1 MKRWLRTIFAL
12 PVLCS
17 AGADSAPRDFASL
30 ESLAARRECEYSG
43 TAHRVVYAGPSEDL
57 ESCLERLGR
66 KDAAV
71 DELRITSGGGDA
83 WVTLQSALALRGR
96 LDLLVVD
103 GLCASS
109 CADYLLPAAKR
120 VRIEPHSYVLLHGSL
135 SQRDATRQHDAIR
148 KSMREQVKAGPKAAD
163 LSEEEIEK
171 IAQQAID
178 RLHAD
183 LTARIPVQE
192 AFAREVLACDD
203 WLDVWAHFGG
213 HEPPA
218 GTWWLL
224 VTPEM
229 AARCLRTAK
238 LEGFW
243 APESQD
249 AFDPQLGFYRAR
261 N

>member
-1 MKRWLRTIFAL
+1 L
-12 PVLCS
+12 PVLCA

-30 ESLAARRECEYSG
+30 ESLAARRDCEYSG
-43 TAHRVVYAGPSEDL
+43 TAHRVVYAGPSEEL
-57 ESCLERLGR
+57 GSCLERLGK
-66 KDAAV
+66 KDSAIE
-71 DELRITSGGGDA
+71 ELRVTSGGGDA
-83 WVTLQSALALRGR
+83 WITLQSAMSLRGR

-192 AFAREVLACDD
+192 AFAREVLACED

-213 HEPPA
+213 REPPA
-218 GTWWLL
+218 GVWWLL

-229 AARCLRTAK
+229 AARCLKNAK
-238 LEGFW
+238 IDSFW
-243 APESQD
+243 APERQD
-249 AFDPQLGFYRAR
+249 AFNPELGFFRASK
-261 N
+261 